1 MVYDKMNEFIE
12 MLIHVF
18 KLVKGM
24 SVEKN
29 SKFKYIGM
37 IIYNYTVRLAKDNNL
52 DLTKLNIT
60 NDNIQTINLIPFF
73 EYVSH
78 NDIEFYDFE
87 KIDNYNV
94 DVNKKEDIER
104 FVLSHIYY
112 ITQNSIK

>member
-1 MVYDKMNEFIE
+1 MVYDKINEFIE

-18 KLVKGM
+18 KIVKRM

-29 SKFKYIGM
+29 SKFKYIAM
-37 IIYNYTVRLAKDNNL
+37 IIYNYTVKLAKDNNV
-52 DLTKLNIT
+52 DLTKINVT
-60 NDNIQTINLIPFF
+60 NDDKKPINMIPFF

-78 NDIEFYDFE
+78 NDIEFYDFK

-94 DVNKKEDIER
+94 DVNKKEDVEK

-112 ITQNSIK
+112 ITQK

>member
-1 MVYDKMNEFIE
+1 MVYDKMNEFLE
-12 MLIHVF
+12 VLIHVF
-18 KLVKGM
+18 KMVQRM

-29 SKFKYIGM
+29 SKFKYIAM
-37 IIYNYTVRLAKDNNL
+37 IIYNYTVRLAKDNKV
-52 DLTKLNIT
+52 DLTKLNFT
-60 NDNIQTINLIPFF
+60 NDVNQPINLIPFF

-94 DVNKKEDIER
+94 DVNKPEDIER

-112 ITQNSIK
+112 ITQK